1 MYNNKKILAVI
12 TARGGSKGI
21 PRKNIK
27 DLGGKP
33 LIAWTIEAV
42 RQSKYLD
49 DCVLS
54 TDDLEIANVAKQYGC
69 RAPFMRPAELAT
81 DQAKSIPVVQ
91 HTLNWLKENERKDF
105 DYVMIL
111 QPTSPFRV
119 AEDIDEAIKKAVET
133 DADSV
138 MSMVKLVDFSAPKL
152 KIIDGD
158 IIKPWAEVEGKQ
170 SASRN
175 ELKDVYKRNC
185 AVYLT
190 KVSVLMS
197 GDLFGQVSRAIVM
210 PALRS
215 VDINTPDDFD
225 YADWLANNKRI
236 TN

>member
-1 MYNNKKILAVI
+1 MYKDKKTLAVI

-42 RQSKYLD
+42 KQSKYLD

-54 TDDLEIANVAKQYGC
+54 TDDVEIAEVAKKFGC

-81 DQAKSIPVVQ
+81 DQAKSIPVAQ
-91 HTLNWLKENERKDF
+91 HTLNWLKENEGKEF
-105 DYVMIL
+105 DYCVIL
-111 QPTSPFRV
+111 QPTSPFR
-119 AEDIDEAIKKAVET
+119 AGMDIDEAIQKAIDT

-138 MSMVKLVDFSAPKL
+138 MSMVKMVDFSASKL
-152 KIIDGD
+152 KVLDGD
-158 IIKPWAEVEGKQ
+158 IIKPWQEAEGKQ

-185 AVYLT
+185 AIYLT
-190 KVSVLMS
+190 KVPVLMS
-197 GDLFGQVSRAIVM
+197 GDLFGQTSRAIVM
-210 PALRS
+210 PAARS
-215 VDINTPDDFD
+215 VDINTPEDFD
-225 YADWLANNKRI
+225 YAEWLVASKKI
-236 TN
+236 

>member
-33 LIAWTIEAV
+33 LIAWTIAAAK
-42 RQSKYLD
+42 QSKYLD

-54 TDDLEIANVAKQYGC
+54 TDDMEIAEVAKKYGC
-69 RAPFMRPAELAT
+69 RVPFMRPAELAT

-91 HTLNWLKENERKDF
+91 HTLNWLKENEGQDF
-105 DYVMIL
+105 DFVMIL
-111 QPTSPFRV
+111 QPTSPFRTSD
-119 AEDIDEAIKKAVET
+119 DIDEAIKKAIDT

-138 MSMVKLVDFSAPKL
+138 MSMMKLVEFSAPKL
-152 KIIDGD
+152 KILDGD
-158 IIKPWAEVEGKQ
+158 IIKPWQEAEGKQ

-185 AVYLT
+185 AIYLT
-190 KVSVLMS
+190 KVPVLMA
-197 GDLFGQVSRAIVM
+197 GDLFGEVSRAIVM
-210 PALRS
+210 SSLSS
-215 VDINTPDDFD
+215 VDINTPEDFV
-225 YADWLANNKRI
+225 YAEFLVTNKKI
-236 TN
+236 